1 MSDQRGEILRVE
13 EGLSDI
19 LRHLESQRSACRSRI
34 RAVSRWTPMV
44 DTIKRELSDIRF
56 SQSETNR
63 STQDSLEAVH
73 NTLGHVV
80 DRLSQI
86 EGDLRNA
93 RSAPAA
99 REVSPATAQPRA
111 REAHLQDPPHP
122 TSSFGPVPRPEM
134 PNPAAA
140 QAPIARTAVMPSV
153 APPVIQ
159 APALAPILRQCRAA
173 GRPDSRVPAS
183 VTVQPDRS
191 NPAAGSSAQPG
202 AANLNRL
209 SSSERIAASEGVLN
223 EISAGKQEPVSSAN
237 FIQAAR
243 RARRLPPLHLPR
255 PARSRTA

>member
-1 MSDQRGEILRVE
+1 MRDPRRQRAKYPRDG
-13 EGLSDI
+13 
-19 LRHLESQRSACRSRI
+19 
-34 RAVSRWTPMV
+34 
-44 DTIKRELSDIRF
+44 
-56 SQSETNR
+56 
-63 STQDSLEAVH
+63 
-73 NTLGHVV
+73 
-80 DRLSQI
+80 
-86 EGDLRNA
+86 
-93 RSAPAA
+93 PAA
-99 REVSPATAQPRA
+99 RTQ
-111 REAHLQDPPHP
+111 AHLQDPPHP

-159 APALAPILRQCRAA
+159 APALAPSYDNAEQPAPPVTAVRPPPSPRSPIDPTLPPDHPLEPGTRAQT
-173 GRPDSRVPAS
+173 R
-183 VTVQPDRS
+183 T
-191 NPAAGSSAQPG
+191 GS
-202 AANLNRL
+202 